1 MQKEVAEVAGMHPA
15 NYNKVEKSEGEPSI
29 DALDKIASLLDL
41 TVDQI
46 IHYEGKMPKEIT
58 IKDKNTTERMQLI
71 EELDEED
78 KSALYRIIDSMLSK
92 NKFKDFFNKNI
103 AAL

>member
-1 MQKEVAEVAGMHPA
+1 
-15 NYNKVEKSEGEPSI
+15 
-29 DALDKIASLLDL
+29 LDKIATLLGL

-58 IKDKNTTERMQLI
+58 INDKNTTERMQLI

-78 KSALYRIIDSMLSK
+78 KSALYRIIDSMLTK

-103 AAL
+103 ATL